1 MTKRRTP
8 MKNKGHLLFTFVI
21 AVSFLLVGPV
31 YSQAQ
36 VLTKPV
42 EFVCHAAPGG
52 GSDIQARFIQS
63 VIEKEKLSP
72 QTVTVVNRA
81 GGGGAIAFAYVAGKK
96 GDPHVWLTATTSFL
110 TTPLLGKSKYNYR
123 DFTPIT
129 NLAYDDFLVT
139 IRTDAPWKTMKDLV
153 EDAKKR
159 PGQIRTGGTYAPGT
173 DALIDHLIGKEA
185 GIKFNYIP
193 FKSGGEAMIALL
205 GGNIDMFY
213 PNPGEA
219 LAQMEAK
226 KVRILGVAS
235 AKRLEGAP
243 NIPTLKELG
252 YNVSMQQLR
261 SIAAPKDLSPEA
273 VKYLEALFRKLAHSA
288 TWKEKYIKENLL
300 TWDYTTSAE
309 TQKLWENNNEF
320 CARTMKEMGAMK

>member
-1 MTKRRTP
+1 
-8 MKNKGHLLFTFVI
+8 MKHKQHLLIAFMI
-21 AVSFLLVGPV
+21 AVSFLLAAPV
-31 YSQAQ
+31 DSPAQ
-36 VLTKPV
+36 SILTKPI

-63 VIEKEKLSP
+63 VIETEKLSP
-72 QTVTVVNRA
+72 QPVAVVNRP
-81 GGGGAIAFAYVAGKK
+81 GGNGAIAFAYVAGKK

-110 TTPLLGKSKYNYR
+110 TTPLLTKSKYTYK
-123 DFTPIT
+123 DFTAIT

-139 IRTDAPWKTMKDLV
+139 VRADAPWKTMKDLV

-159 PGQIRTGGTYAPGT
+159 QGQIRTGGTYAPGT

-185 GIKFNYIP
+185 GVKFNYIP

-261 SIAAPKDLSPEA
+261 SIAVPKDISPEA
-273 VKYLEALFRKLAHSA
+273 VKYLEDLFKKLAYSS
-288 TWKEKYIKENLL
+288 TWKEKYIKENML
-300 TWDYTTSAE
+300 TWDYTNSVE
-309 TQKLWENNNEF
+309 TQKLWDDNNDF
-320 CARTMKEMGAMK
+320 CARTMKEMGAIK

>member
-1 MTKRRTP
+1 
-8 MKNKGHLLFTFVI
+8 MKSKEQLLIAFVI
-21 AVSFLLVGPV
+21 ALSFLLVAPV
-31 YSQAQ
+31 DSRAQ
-36 VLTKPV
+36 SFLTRPI
-42 EFVCHAAPGG
+42 EFVCHAAAGG

-63 VIEKEKLSP
+63 VIEKEKLCS
-72 QTVTVVNRA
+72 QTVAVVNRA

-96 GDPHVWLTATTSFL
+96 GDPLFWLTATTSFL
-110 TTPLLGKSKYNYR
+110 TTPLLGKSKYTYK

-139 IRTDAPWKTMKDLV
+139 VRVDTPWKTMKDLV

-235 AKRLEGAP
+235 AKRLAGAP
-243 NIPTLKELG
+243 SIPTLKELG
-252 YNVSMQQLR
+252 YNVSMQQIR
-261 SIAAPKDLSPEA
+261 SIAAPKDIPKEA
-273 VKYLEALFRKLAHSA
+273 VKYYEELFKKLANSA

-300 TWDYTTSAE
+300 TWDYTNSAE
-309 TQKLWENNNEF
+309 TQKLWDSNNEF
-320 CARTMKEMGAMK
+320 CAKTMKEMGVIK